1 MLFSSIFPANQEEEE
16 ESEEKQTT
24 VANKEKLD
32 EVIVIGTSPCWWCSH
47 RFITN
52 LKQPQKNQSL
62 CLSLTLSATNRNI
75 NYVYIIAGAGLLE
88 IGIGKRETG
97 RVPWPWLVSK

>member
-1 MLFSSIFPANQEEEE
+1 MLFSSIFPANQEEE

-52 LKQPQKNQSL
+52 LKQPQKINHSASL
-62 CLSLTLSATNRNI
+62 LLSLQQT
-75 NYVYIIAGAGLLE
+75 E
-88 IGIGKRETG
+88 I
-97 RVPWPWLVSK
+97 